1 MKGESACSV
10 RAEDDREEEG
20 GGDVHAGELRRCIRS
35 KLEKWALRIVVATP
49 RCRLHESRRHH
60 RVMILCLAQLVVG
73 LAWLASPP
81 PPPSLLL
88 KVAGTSPCF
97 SR

>member
-10 RAEDDREEEG
+10 RAEDDREEG
-20 GGDVHAGELRRCIRS
+20 GGEVHAEEPRRCPRS
-35 KLEKWALRIVVATP
+35 KLAKWALRIVVATP

-60 RVMILCLAQLVVG
+60 RVMILCLAQLVVA
-73 LAWLASPP
+73 LAWLSSSS
-81 PPPSLLL
+81 PPPSLPLE
-88 KVAGTSPCF
+88 VAGTSPCF